1 MMMVPAGQPLRLDP
15 EHYPDAVL
23 VAASL
28 AEAGWPVVPLWPGT
42 RITLTKGGEGH
53 HKARLHSAAEVV
65 DTAERH
71 AERQAQ
77 RRAAQVDDPDDP
89 DNRDEPGGWPGFGVI
104 TGEAGLDGW
113 RLVVIDVDGPEG
125 ETALDELLGGI
136 DGGRAWARS
145 TYVVQTARGRHLYG
159 VTRGPAPPST
169 TGEVAKGLDIFGTS
183 AGRFV
188 VTAGSRHR
196 DGQHYRDVTDHGRN
210 GPAARMRAPDVPEVF
225 ARVVTEPQLAVL
237 WSRPLPMP
245 EGLVEALTP
254 VGSEVTRADD
264 APSAAA
270 APADA
275 DGTFSPL
282 GEVVSDPAALADV
295 AVRRA
300 LARVGQAHEGVR
312 RSSVL
317 AAATTL
323 ARMRAGLEA
332 AGAAASQLGPLADAE
347 SVLARLLEAAARD
360 RPDGSPGMADSTH
373 RREAERA
380 VRDGWSHGSSR
391 PDRYVLAGSLLD
403 GLSVELVDEP
413 AEAESPTREPDDAP
427 AAETSDG
434 ASEAVAVVDEPTPR
448 PPSPWGT
455 GHRLDQAP
463 PEPPSR
469 PELGRRSDGVP
480 MLAPRTTSIVH
491 ARKKAGKTFLAL
503 AWTADVARTGRGV
516 LWIDWEDGVADLHE
530 RLVAM
535 GLDEEARRQV
545 TVLRPGSARLGV
557 VGDRYGPGTPN
568 AHDAALDELLAT
580 ERPALVVV
588 NSLGRLLGR
597 HGLNPNAADD
607 TERVEPLLTETLTA
621 SGAAVVVID
630 HQGNATT
637 DRSAGSHRKGALVTG
652 AELSVER
659 VQRMGRGLRGWAAI
673 RLVDERNGHLA
684 RLTRG
689 DGALARLL
697 VDATA
702 ADGSLTVSLDPP
714 EGTPAASLDGEE
726 LTLDA
731 GVVLGDDGAEE
742 RLLATLREADGPLS
756 TSEVLRRT
764 RGDDKALRSSLR
776 ALALEDR
783 IAESQRGRGTYWEA
797 VDPDAQEGRR

>member
-1 MMMVPAGQPLRLDP
+1 MTMVPAGQPLRLDP

-28 AEAGWPVVPLWPGT
+28 AEAGWPVVPLRHGSRVPLFAGGPGHEGA
-42 RITLTKGGEGH
+42 RLRSAQEVVAVAEQYGGEDG
-53 HKARLHSAAEVV
+53 
-65 DTAERH
+65 
-71 AERQAQ
+71 
-77 RRAAQVDDPDDP
+77 
-89 DNRDEPGGWPGFGVI
+89 PGRWPGFGVL

-113 RLVVIDVDGPEG
+113 SLVVIDVDGPDG

-159 VTRGPAPPST
+159 VTRREAPPST
-169 TGEVAKGLDIFGTS
+169 TGKLATHLDVRGASGGSYVVA
-183 AGRFV
+183 
-188 VTAGSRHR
+188 AGSLHPS
-196 DGQHYRDVTDHGRN
+196 GQHYRDATDHDRN
-210 GPAARMRAPDVPEVF
+210 GPAATRFAPDAPEVF
-225 ARVVTEPQLAVL
+225 ARLVTEPQLAVR
-237 WSRPLPMP
+237 WSRPLPLP

-254 VGSEVTRADD
+254 AGSHAPKAHD
-264 APSAAA
+264 APPQTTP
-270 APADA
+270 PADA
-275 DGTFSPL
+275 DDTSALL
-282 GEVVSDPAALADV
+282 GEVVSDPAAFADS

-300 LARVGQAHEGVR
+300 LAKVGKAQEGER

-317 AAATTL
+317 AAATSL
-323 ARMRAGLEA
+323 ARVRAGLVA
-332 AGAAASQLGPLADAE
+332 AGADASQLGPLADDQR
-347 SVLARLLEAAARD
+347 ARSSLLEAAARD
-360 RPDGSPGMADSTH
+360 RPDGSPGMADATH

-380 VRDGWSHGSSR
+380 LRDGWSHGSSR
-391 PDRYVLAGSLLD
+391 PDRYALAGSLLD

-413 AEAESPTREPDDAP
+413 AEAASPAREPDDAP
-427 AAETSDG
+427 AAGTSDG
-434 ASEAVAVVDEPTPR
+434 ASEAVEVVDEPAPR

-503 AWTADVARTGRGV
+503 AWTADVASTGRGV

-535 GLDEEARRQV
+535 GLDDEARRHV
-545 TVLRPGSARLGV
+545 TVLRPGSARLGA

-621 SGAAVVVID
+621 TGAAVVVID

-659 VQRMGRGLRGWAAI
+659 VQRMGRGLRGWATI

-684 RLTRG
+684 HLTRG
-689 DGALARLL
+689 DEVLARLL

-702 ADGSLTVSLDPP
+702 PDGSLTVSLDPP
-714 EGTPAASLDGEE
+714 QGTPAASLDEHE

-731 GVVLGDDGAEE
+731 DAVLGDDDA
-742 RLLATLREADGPLS
+742 RA
-756 TSEVLRRT
+756 VLRVLAAHPDGLTTT
-764 RGDDKALRSSLR
+764 RLRQEVGVANGGEPLR
-776 ALALEDR
+776 RHSRAVAGLVAARSVLVSPGARGSKVHRLAPDVEVPAEPDRDTEDGEVR
-783 IAESQRGRGTYWEA
+783 
-797 VDPDAQEGRR
+797 P